1 MTAHFQAIAQAI
13 SAALL
18 HFVWQGAAMALLLW
32 ITLAILGRRPARLR
46 YAVSCAAFGVMSA
59 LPFVTAFLVYR
70 APGAAILSVGE
81 PIVDTAVPAALAAST
96 FLPRLLA
103 AIEAWALPVWSAGVM
118 VLAIRFLRSATHVA
132 RLKRSGEPVSLALAE
147 TASHLARRM
156 GIVKSLRVLT
166 SALAD
171 TPSVVGFLKPV
182 ILFPPAALMNLSTA
196 QLESVLAHELA
207 HIRRHDYLINLLQT
221 IAETLFFYQP
231 AIWWVSSQIRN
242 ERELCCDDMVVEIC
256 GDPVGYARALT
267 QLERARLDSPS
278 LALLSAGGPLMHRIQ
293 RLTGV
298 AGHQPAPRVSAALAA
313 GLAMVCFL
321 VNVNWAKAQS
331 GREGDFKLDSV
342 WIDTVKYGNLPIT
355 VRALGSLTTPT
366 TALLSVS
373 SQLPA
378 QLLNA
383 LQIGQNAVIDLGN
396 KITVAGK
403 VTRVDAASAN
413 GTVPVTVEIKA
424 PMAEFAGHA
433 VDGLVQI
440 KTLHDVVFVGRPV
453 NVAAFAETM
462 MFKLEPDGQHW
473 SRAKVRFGPSS
484 VNAIQVAEGL
494 QPGDKIIISDMA
506 AYGGYDRLRGQ

>member
-1 MTAHFQAIAQAI
+1 MTAIAQAI
-13 SAALL
+13 SQALL
-18 HFVWQGAAMALLLW
+18 HFVWQGAAVALLLW

-46 YAVSCAAFGVMSA
+46 YAVSCAAFALMTA
-59 LPFVTAFLVYR
+59 LPFITAYLLYR
-70 APGAAILSVGE
+70 APGAAVP
-81 PIVDTAVPAALAAST
+81 PIGGGAIADAAIPAALAAPA

-103 AIEAWALPVWSAGVM
+103 AMEAWALPVWSVGVM

-132 RLKRSGEPVSLALAE
+132 KLKRSGEPVSLALSEA
-147 TASHLARRM
+147 ASRLAQRM

-207 HIRRHDYLINLLQT
+207 HIRRHDYLINLLQS

-267 QLERARLDSPS
+267 QLERSRLDSPS
-278 LALLSAGGPLMHRIQ
+278 LALLSVGGPLMHRIQ

-298 AGHQPAPRVSAALAA
+298 AEHQPAPRVSAALAA
-313 GLAMVCFL
+313 GLAVVCFL
-321 VNVNWAKAQS
+321 VNVNWVKAQS

-342 WIDTVKYGNLPIT
+342 WTDTVKFGNLPID
-355 VRALGSLTTPT
+355 VRALGNLTTPT
-366 TALLSVS
+366 TAQLNVS
-373 SQLPA
+373 PHVS
-378 QLLNA
+378 NGV
-383 LQIGQNAVIDLGN
+383 QIGQSALIDLGN
-396 KITVAGK
+396 YVTVAGK
-403 VTRVDAASAN
+403 VTRIDASAN
-413 GTVPVTVEIKA
+413 GKIPVTVEIKA
-424 PMAEFAGHA
+424 PMAEFVGRT
-433 VDGLVQI
+433 VDGTVQI
-440 KTLHDVVFVGRPV
+440 QTLHDVLFVGRPV
-453 NVAAFAETM
+453 NVAASAEAT
-462 MFKLEPDGQHW
+462 MFKLEADGQHW

-484 VNAIQVAEGL
+484 VNAIQVVEGL
-494 QPGDKIIISDMA
+494 QPGDKIVISDMA
-506 AYGGYDRLRGQ
+506 AYTGYDRLRGQ

>member
-18 HFVWQGAAMALLLW
+18 HFVWQGAAVALLLW

-46 YAVSCAAFGVMSA
+46 YGVSCAAFAVMSA

-103 AIEAWALPVWSAGVM
+103 AIEAWVLPVWSAGVM

-147 TASHLARRM
+147 TAWHLASRM
-156 GIVKSLRVLT
+156 GIMKSLRVLT

-298 AGHQPAPRVSAALAA
+298 AGHQPAPRASAALAA

-366 TALLSVS
+366 MAQLSVS

-383 LQIGQNAVIDLGN
+383 LQIGQTAVIDLGN
-396 KITVAGK
+396 TITVAGK
-403 VTRVDAASAN
+403 VTQVDAASAN

-473 SRAKVRFGPSS
+473 SRAKVRFGLSS

-506 AYGGYDRLRGQ
+506 AYSGYDRLRGQ